1 MDITKDVHALR
12 EWREISGGVGV
23 PVVAHGTDVVIGF
36 NEHRLEELAKS
47 CDQMTSSEDLS
58 DLPEGTS

>member
-1 MDITKDVHALR
+1 VHALR

-47 CDQMTSSEDLS
+47 CDQMTSSEDLG
-58 DLPEGTS
+58 DLPG